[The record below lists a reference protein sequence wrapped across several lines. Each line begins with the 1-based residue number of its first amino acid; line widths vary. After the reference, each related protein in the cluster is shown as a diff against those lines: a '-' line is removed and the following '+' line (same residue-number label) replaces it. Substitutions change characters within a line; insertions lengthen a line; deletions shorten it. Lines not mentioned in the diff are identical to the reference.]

1 MCHTKLNHSKCVNTG
16 PSLEITKNEKLFI
29 FSSKNFFLFCS
40 KNKVVPDP
48 RDEGKETVFT
58 ISGGGDGGVKDQDQD
73 QDQDVA
79 SVSKTDNKS
88 IGGGNV
94 LSLQRKIQ
102 YFIKSTIGFI
112 EIIVKP
118 KSKSKS
124 KSKVV
129 IQRLGHRLML

>member
-1 MCHTKLNHSKCVNTG
+1 M
-16 PSLEITKNEKLFI
+16 
-29 FSSKNFFLFCS
+29 
-40 KNKVVPDP
+40 VPDP

-102 YFIKSTIGFI
+102 YFIKSTTTHQKLFKADTM
-112 EIIVKP
+112 EVSSP
-118 KSKSKS
+118 NQKS
-124 KSKVV
+124 
-129 IQRLGHRLML
+129 